1 MQNETYTH
9 KDTNTGTWYSHS
21 DIYRHTP
28 PHTLVCHINMT
39 HIEDTLTHSVTYSN
53 SHGATHSFTLPT
65 NYTFTWSHAWRYMF
79 PQLFTHTFTTLPVH
93 HHTRSLSHPWSHVQA
108 WAASR
113 IHDLTNTHTST
124 SAHRLHLHRD
134 THSHGLDSSPQA
146 VSLLSL
152 PSMQVTTSSP
162 IVEPFSDSP

>member
-1 MQNETYTH
+1 
-9 KDTNTGTWYSHS
+9 
-21 DIYRHTP
+21 
-28 PHTLVCHINMT
+28 
-39 HIEDTLTHSVTYSN
+39 
-53 SHGATHSFTLPT
+53 
-65 NYTFTWSHAWRYMF
+65 MF

-113 IHDLTNTHTST
+113 IHDLRNTHTST

-134 THSHGLDSSPQA
+134 THSHELDSSPQA
-146 VSLLSL
+146 VSLLSS

-162 IVEPFSDSP
+162 IVEPFSDSPLPSAEFHGQGEVPTLPKEPSSVSTVSCDSHTTTVTSLCSDLCCLPKLNSEATEGTRFTPYPSSQNTVTVQTLLE

>member
-53 SHGATHSFTLPT
+53 SHGATHSFTLPHKLHIHME
-65 NYTFTWSHAWRYMF
+65 SHMEVYVSSAIHTYIYN
-79 PQLFTHTFTTLPVH
+79 PTGTPSHTFT
-93 HHTRSLSHPWSHVQA
+93 
-108 WAASR
+108 
-113 IHDLTNTHTST
+113 LT
-124 SAHRLHLHRD
+124 
-134 THSHGLDSSPQA
+134 P
-146 VSLLSL
+146 
-152 PSMQVTTSSP
+152 M
-162 IVEPFSDSP
+162 EPCAGVGCLTYS